1 MIINRIG
8 KGSGSSTGTTDAT
21 ISAND
26 MMYEKT
32 AYGSSGKVTGTAPF
46 EYIGTEGGI
55 DNYKVLQDAIDVT
68 LPNGEKKIL
77 KIERTD
83 TSEILVLE

>member
-8 KGSGSSTGTTDAT
+8 KGSGSSTDTTDAN

-26 MMYEKT
+26 VMYEKT

-46 EYIGTEGGI
+46 EYIGTEDSI
-55 DNYKVLQDAIDVT
+55 DNYKVLQDEIDVT

-83 TSEILVLE
+83 TSEILVLK

>member
-8 KGSGSSTGTTDAT
+8 KGSGSSTGMTDAT

-26 MMYEKT
+26 VMYKKT
-32 AYGSSGKVTGTAPF
+32 AYGSSGKVIGTAPF
-46 EYIGTEGGI
+46 EYIGTEDSI
-55 DNYKVLQDAIDVT
+55 DNYKVLQDEMDVI

-83 TSEILVLE
+83 TSEILILE